1 MRRKRKNSER
11 ICIFVE
17 ALFYICLVLNS
28 FTPFK
33 YKARKDNPWKGIIC
47 ERRILALKE
56 YFYRISKKDVN
67 IL

>member
-1 MRRKRKNSER
+1 MVFLVYVFMYGNVILFNVKGNLHKCVYASKKKNSEK

-33 YKARKDNPWKGIIC
+33 YKARKDNP
-47 ERRILALKE
+47 
-56 YFYRISKKDVN
+56 
-67 IL
+67 